1 MYKLLI
7 VDDEELEREGM
18 AEFIPWERYD
28 VTLVGTAWNGMEGYQ
43 KIQKL
48 QPDIIMTDIKMPV
61 MDGLTL
67 IHKTKEE
74 YPDMEFIVLS
84 GYGEYEFTSR
94 AMEDGVRYYILK
106 PCDEEKICGVLEKVK
121 TVIREKRSAR
131 EILKKQEHTISKL
144 MPHARE
150 QVFMKMLLGKE
161 QIPEE
166 YELFVSEFQIENT
179 LFHIF
184 VIKSKEKTE
193 YEEQLILMNEMCQK
207 LGERQVLSTTIINDQ
222 ICFLITN
229 KTKTE
234 IEKVIREMNDQT
246 DDVISNEIYAA
257 LSESM
262 ELSDIRKGYRQT
274 EELIRF
280 CELEQYKK
288 LLSYEEFKKERKLQ
302 VVDCEYFFHDIQNT
316 NFILELYLVFC
327 KMQHQNYTVAHKQ
340 KICQGILRIL
350 QGENK
355 IFPKSIR
362 EDQQMFSY
370 MVDEII
376 IKKIDDKELQQFWK
390 VKKEIWLH
398 LSSQNLSI
406 KYLAREVLY
415 MNEDYLGRFFH
426 KFQQTK
432 FSAYVLEQRIEV
444 ARRLFEYDLDMKVNE
459 VVGMIGFPLDGQYF
473 SRAFKKQVG
482 VTPSEYRSKMVD
494 L

>member
-316 NFILELYLVFC
+316 NFILELY
-327 KMQHQNYTVAHKQ
+327 
-340 KICQGILRIL
+340 
-350 QGENK
+350 
-355 IFPKSIR
+355 
-362 EDQQMFSY
+362 QQMFSY